1 MDKKLRTPPHE
12 DAADAPATGTPA
24 AARASSSV
32 QAVGMA
38 FAVLEALAQSRDAL
52 GTSELARRLGQTKAR
67 VHRHLITLKA
77 LGFVDQDADTSHYR
91 LGWKSY
97 RFSNWCNENFN
108 LRELAHRH
116 VMDLHRGSGQTA
128 LLAMPA
134 GNQITVVDTIE
145 SPENV
150 TIKIGRASWRERVY
164 KYV

>member
-77 LGFVDQDADTSHYR
+77 LGFVDQDADTSPYR
-91 LGWKSY
+91 PGWKSY
-97 RFSNWCNENFN
+97 RFSNWCTENFN
-108 LRELAHRH
+108 LRER
-116 VMDLHRGSGQTA
+116 S
-128 LLAMPA
+128 
-134 GNQITVVDTIE
+134 E
-145 SPENV
+145 
-150 TIKIGRASWRERVY
+150 ERRVG
-164 KYV
+164 KECVSTCRSRW